1 VKSGPRRVLTF
12 VDLFSGCG
20 GFSLGLVAAGWK
32 GLFALEKNEAAFE
45 TFSRNLLRRFDWPEV
60 LEKKHWKIEDFL
72 RDHESRL
79 GELTGDL
86 DLVAGGP
93 PCQGFS
99 FAGAR
104 VASDPRNAL
113 FERYVDFVTAAQP
126 RFVLIEN
133 VRGIAVA
140 HGKTALR
147 SCDAEGTS
155 SPFSD
160 RILASLGTQYHMARP
175 QLVVC
180 SSFGLPQRRPRV
192 IFFGVRKDL
201 PYQPD
206 CFFSHLERV
215 RRDIRRRFRLKAG
228 GVVTVQQAISDL
240 RQRDD
245 IHLSEGVRFLFGK
258 YGRGKPTIYQAWM
271 RKGAVGAPPNHRF
284 ANHREP
290 TRRRFEEILNDERIR
305 KGVSLPEKVRA
316 EMKIGKHV
324 VVPLHPEMVAHTL
337 TTLPDDL
344 IHYEEPR
351 ILTVREYARLQ
362 SFPDDFV
369 FCGPYTTGGKRRVEQ
384 CPQYT
389 QVGNAVPPLLS
400 EALGLALVR
409 LIEHKSPER

>member
-1 VKSGPRRVLTF
+1 VKPDPQRALTF

-20 GFSLGLVAAGWK
+20 GFSLGLTEAGWK
-32 GLFALEKNEAAFE
+32 GLFALEKNESAFD
-45 TFSRNLLRRFDWPEV
+45 TFRRNLANRFAWPQV
-60 LEKKHWKIEDFL
+60 LERKHWKIEDFL
-72 RDHESRL
+72 RLHGDRL
-79 GELTGDL
+79 QELTGDL

-104 VASDPRNAL
+104 VATDPRNAL
-113 FERYVDFVTAAQP
+113 FERYVQFVEAARP
-126 RFVLIEN
+126 RFLLLEN

-140 HGKTALR
+140 HSKTSLR

-155 SPFSD
+155 SAFSD
-160 RILASLGTQYHMARP
+160 RILESLGKHYNMASPRV
-175 QLVVC
+175 VVC

-192 IFFGVRKDL
+192 IFFGVRKGL
-201 PYQPD
+201 PHGPE
-206 CFFSHLERV
+206 CFFRHLEKV
-215 RRDIRRRFRLKAG
+215 KTVIRRRFRLNAD
-228 GVVTVQQAISDL
+228 GVVTVRQAISDL
-240 RQRDD
+240 RQRDA
-245 IHLSEGVRFLFGK
+245 HPLAAGETFRFGK
-258 YGRGKPTIYQAWM
+258 YGPGKPSHYQDWM
-271 RKGAVGAPPNHRF
+271 RRGAVSPLNHRF

-290 TRRRFEEILNDERIR
+290 TRERFERILNDKRIR
-305 KGVSLPEKVRA
+305 KGVTLPEAMRA

-362 SFPDDFV
+362 SFPDDFE
-369 FCGPYTTGGKRRVEQ
+369 FLGPYTTGGKRRVEQ

-400 EALGLALVR
+400 EALGLALSR
-409 LIEHKSPER
+409 LIEHKTC